1 MTSMLSS
8 RQRGAVRLA
17 WRFIAPYR
25 GRVLGALLAL
35 LFTAAITLSM
45 GQGIKLLVDQGLAT
59 QSPAALRHSLL
70 LFFVLV
76 LALAFGTYTRFYLVS
91 WIGERV
97 VADIRRRVF
106 DHLIELHPG
115 FYESN
120 RSSEIQSRL
129 TADTTLLQS
138 VIGSSLSM
146 ALRNLIMLI
155 GGSILLVVTNP
166 KLSGIVLLALPL
178 VVAPI
183 LLFGRRVR
191 ALSRQSQDRVA
202 DVGSY
207 VGEVLGQIK
216 TVQAYNHQDEDK
228 RRFGESAEAAFD
240 VARKR
245 IAQRSWLIT
254 VVIVL
259 VLGAVGV
266 MLWVGGMDVIAGRIS
281 GGELAAFVFYSLIV
295 GSSFGTL
302 SEVIGEL
309 QRAAGAAE
317 RIGEL
322 LRSRNAIVAP
332 ERPQPLQRP
341 VQGRI
346 ELQGV
351 RFAYPSRA
359 DSYAIDG
366 VDLQVAAGETLALVG
381 PSGAGKSTLFDLL
394 LRFFDPQQGR
404 ILIDGVPIDQLDPR
418 ELRACFA
425 LVSQTPA
432 LFYGSIEDNIRYGR
446 LDASQAEVEAAA
458 RAAHAHEF
466 IQRLPQGY
474 QTHLGEAGLGLSGGQ
489 RQRLAIARALLADAP
504 ILLLDEATSALDAES
519 EHLIQQALPSLMAG
533 RTTLVIAHRLATV
546 KQADRIAVIE
556 RGRLAAIGRHWPA
569 CRADR
574 QQRAVCAPGRAAVR
588 QLALRLDGGGGAGR
602 GDDDRR
608 HGQPLPPEQL
618 LAEEDQATERGDRRL
633 QAHQHAEGTRGHAC
647 QGDHFQA
654 VRQRR

>member
-1 MTSMLSS
+1 MLSILSS
-8 RQRGAVRLA
+8 RQRNALRMA

-25 GRVLGALLAL
+25 GRVFGALLAL
-35 LFTAAITLSM
+35 MFTAAITLSM

-59 QSPAALRHSLL
+59 QSPAALQQSIG

-76 LALAFGTYTRFYLVS
+76 LALAIGTFTRFYLVS
-91 WIGERV
+91 WIGERF
-97 VADIRRRVF
+97 VADIRKRVF
-106 DHLIELHPG
+106 NHLIELHPG

-146 ALRNLIMLI
+146 ALRNLIMLV
-155 GGSILLVVTNP
+155 GGSVLLVVTNA
-166 KLSGIVLLALPL
+166 KLSGIVLMALPL

-183 LLFGRRVR
+183 LIFGRRVR

-216 TVQAYNHQDEDK
+216 TVQAYNHQNEDK
-228 RRFGESAEAAFD
+228 RRFGLSAEAAFD
-240 VARKR
+240 TARQR
-245 IAQRSWLIT
+245 IAQRAWLIT

-281 GGELAAFVFYSLIV
+281 GGDLAAFVFYSLIV
-295 GSSFGTL
+295 GSAFGTL

-317 RIGEL
+317 RIAEL
-322 LRSRNAIVAP
+322 LQARNEITPPATDALYLT
-332 ERPQPLQRP
+332 QP

-346 ELQGV
+346 ELQGL
-351 RFAYPSRA
+351 RFAYPSRPGSFA
-359 DSYAIDG
+359 VDG
-366 VDLQVAAGETLALVG
+366 IDLQVSAGETLALVG

-404 ILIDGVPIDQLDPR
+404 ILIDGVPIQQLDPR
-418 ELRACFA
+418 ELRSSFA
-425 LVSQTPA
+425 LVSQNPA
-432 LFYGSIEDNIRYGR
+432 LFFGSVEDNIRYGKTT
-446 LDASQAEVEAAA
+446 ASLAEVEAAA
-458 RAAHAHEF
+458 KAAHAHEF
-466 IQRLPQGY
+466 IMKLPDGY
-474 QTHLGEAGLGLSGGQ
+474 QTHLGDAGLGLSGGQ
-489 RQRLAIARALLADAP
+489 RQRLAIARALLVDAP

-519 EHLIQQALPSLMAG
+519 EHLIQQALPPLMEG

-546 KQADRIAVIE
+546 KSADRIAVIE
-556 RGRLAAIGRHWPA
+556 HGKLAAIGTHSELVSNSPLYARLA
-569 CRADR
+569 ELQFSNEAE
-574 QQRAVCAPGRAAVR
+574 AAV
-588 QLALRLDGGGGAGR
+588 
-602 GDDDRR
+602 
-608 HGQPLPPEQL
+608 
-618 LAEEDQATERGDRRL
+618 
-633 QAHQHAEGTRGHAC
+633 
-647 QGDHFQA
+647 
-654 VRQRR
+654 

>member
-1 MTSMLSS
+1 MISMLSS
-8 RQRGAVRLA
+8 RQRGAIRLA
-17 WRFIAPYR
+17 WRFVAPYR

-35 LFTAAITLSM
+35 MFTAAITLFM

-59 QSPAALRHSLL
+59 QSPAALRQSLL

-155 GGSILLVVTNP
+155 GGSVLLVVTNP

-216 TVQAYNHQDEDK
+216 TVQAYNHQNEDK
-228 RRFGESAEAAFD
+228 RRFGDSAEAAFD

-245 IAQRSWLIT
+245 IAQRAWLIT

-322 LRSRNAIVAP
+322 LRAGNAIVAP
-332 ERPQPLQRP
+332 EQPQHLPQP

-346 ELQGV
+346 ELQRV
-351 RFAYPSRA
+351 RFAYPSRL

-366 VDLQVAAGETLALVG
+366 IDLQVAAGETLALVG

-394 LRFFDPQQGR
+394 LRFFDPQGGR

-418 ELRACFA
+418 ELRASFA
-425 LVSQTPA
+425 LVSQNPA
-432 LFYGSIEDNIRYGR
+432 LFFGSVEDNIRYGR

-519 EHLIQQALPSLMAG
+519 EHLIQQALPSLIAG

-546 KQADRIAVIE
+546 KQANRIAVIDH
-556 RGRLAAIGRHWPA
+556 GRLAAIGSHA
-569 CRADR
+569 E
-574 QQRAVCAPGRAAVR
+574 
-588 QLALRLDGGGGAGR
+588 LIESN
-602 GDDDRR
+602 
-608 HGQPLPPEQL
+608 PLYAR
-618 LAEEDQATERGDRRL
+618 LAEL
-633 QAHQHAEGTRGHAC
+633 QFGS
-647 QGDHFQA
+647 
-654 VRQRR
+654 

>member
-1 MTSMLSS
+1 MPSILSS
-8 RQRGAVRLA
+8 RRRNALRMA

-59 QSPAALRHSLL
+59 QSPEALRHSIG

-76 LALAFGTYTRFYLVS
+76 LALAIGTFTRFYLVS
-91 WIGERV
+91 WIGERF
-97 VADIRRRVF
+97 VADIRMRVF
-106 DHLIELHPG
+106 NHLVELHPG

-129 TADTTLLQS
+129 TTDTTLLQS

-146 ALRNLIMLI
+146 ALRNVIMLI
-155 GGSILLVVTNP
+155 GGVALLIVTNP

-191 ALSRQSQDRVA
+191 ELSRQSQDRIA

-207 VGEVLGQIK
+207 VGETLGQIK
-216 TVQAYNHQDEDK
+216 TVQAYNHQAED
-228 RRFGESAEAAFD
+228 RHRFGLSVEAAFD
-240 VARKR
+240 TARKR
-245 IAQRSWLIT
+245 IAQRAWLVT

-295 GSSFGTL
+295 GSAFGTL
-302 SEVIGEL
+302 SEVVGEL

-317 RIGEL
+317 RITEL
-322 LRSRNAIVAP
+322 LQARNEITPPAVDGLSLP
-332 ERPQPLQRP
+332 EPIE
-341 VQGRI
+341 GRI
-346 ELQGV
+346 EVQGV
-351 RFAYPSRA
+351 RFAYPSRPGHFA
-359 DSYAIDG
+359 LDG
-366 VDLQVAAGETLALVG
+366 IDLQVAPGETLALVG

-394 LRFFDPQQGR
+394 LRFFDPQEGR
-404 ILIDGVPIDQLDPR
+404 ILVDGVPIAQLDPHA
-418 ELRACFA
+418 LRRCFA
-425 LVSQTPA
+425 LVSQNPA
-432 LFYGSIEDNIRYGR
+432 LFFGSVEDNIRYGR
-446 LDASQAEVEAAA
+446 ADASQAEVEAAA

-466 IQRLPQGY
+466 ITRLPNGY

-489 RQRLAIARALLADAP
+489 RQRLAIARALLVDAP

-519 EHLIQQALPSLMAG
+519 EHLIQQALPVLMRG

-546 KQADRIAVIE
+546 KSADRIAVVE
-556 RGRLAAIGRHWPA
+556 HGRLVAVGRHSDLVA
-569 CRADR
+569 NN
-574 QQRAVCAPGRAAVR
+574 
-588 QLALRLDGGGGAGR
+588 ALYAR
-602 GDDDRR
+602 
-608 HGQPLPPEQL
+608 
-618 LAEEDQATERGDRRL
+618 LAELQFNTGDKP
-633 QAHQHAEGTRGHAC
+633 
-647 QGDHFQA
+647 
-654 VRQRR
+654 